1 LHLKGKSSLPRLA
14 QEGSQMKKQKPK
26 TNVRGVSRRD
36 FLKTVGAGAPTIT
49 LMAGEPGSMARTSP
63 EPQTRDASDKF
74 TPIELTPHYTA
85 ASQDFGKREGAFAL
99 GGECEKDLLIRVPG
113 GKRRLQGIPFWL
125 GPGDVDSKSWIVL
138 STKPGATVAA
148 HAEIPLHEKAH
159 YLLLASFTDFDPNET
174 PGPGKD
180 AFQQVGQHL
189 ADITLV
195 YEDDGTH
202 AAPIRRRFESNAV
215 IEPFGHWSF
224 IALAPGKAR
233 GVKLT
238 DPLRNAMDW
247 GRQQDGQTGGG
258 PGGGRGMGTLWISAL
273 PNPEPDRAIRAVRFD
288 AAAENALVV
297 CGLTLY
303 HRATFPLRWEPRAF
317 YRITLPEPFG
327 QDEKRWRVELDL
339 GWVGRTITL
348 PDFQPDAWLASP
360 AAGLGEAAIYDP
372 ANRYYYVELAA
383 NAAATLTLED
393 AKAKKTYTFDL
404 SKIEPGKEL
413 EASEGGSR
421 IEILPPGRRWI
432 NGRVLDPD
440 TKKPTAVR
448 MAFRTKEGRYIPPYG
463 HRAEINDAQFQDYG
477 ADIKLMDA
485 SFAYI
490 DGTFMVDLPPGE
502 VYVEITKG
510 FEHQAVR
517 QKLEIAPGQRELTL
531 EIPRLANLRA
541 KGWVT
546 SDTHVHYLSPSTAL
560 LEAQAEGLNLI
571 NLLAM
576 HGGELFSNFGD
587 IPHGPVISPDRES
600 MVWVGSENRHHL
612 LGHIS
617 LTGIHGT
624 VFPLSADGP
633 SEAMLGEPLWSSMA
647 EWADRCREHQ
657 GLVVSPHFPYPTGE
671 VAADIVL
678 GKIDAVE
685 IWTRD
690 EPAPHFT
697 PLLQFDTLRY
707 LDWYHYLNCGYRLP
721 AVAGTDKMGAYMP
734 AGANRVYAYLGQEEF
749 NFPNFAQ
756 AVKAGNTFA
765 TTGPLLMFHAD
776 GHAPGAEITLGA
788 GGGTIEVSAQAQ
800 CFVPFH
806 RMEIVYNGKVVA
818 SREEPQGSRIMH
830 LTEKVKVPGP
840 GWLAAR
846 CASKLGPTTSWR
858 LKIAAH
864 TSPVYIKVARR
875 DLFSPEAAQY
885 FLQLIDGSQA
895 YVETIATRPDPET
908 FARIRKV
915 YTDARAAL
923 HQRMHQHGVP
933 H

>member
-1 LHLKGKSSLPRLA
+1 
-14 QEGSQMKKQKPK
+14 MDTKQPK
-26 TNVRGVSRRD
+26 ETDPGLSRRE
-36 FLKTVGAGAPTIT
+36 FLRTVGAGAPTIS
-49 LMAGEPGSMARTSP
+49 LVVGRASAVAGTAP
-63 EPQTRDASDKF
+63 EAEAAGAADKF
-74 TPIELTPHYTA
+74 TPIELTPHFS
-85 ASQDFGKREGAFAL
+85 ASSRDFGARERAWDL
-99 GGECEKDLLIRVPG
+99 GGDSAKDLLIRVPG
-113 GKRRLQGIPFWL
+113 GKRRLQGIPFTL
-125 GPGDVDSKSWIVL
+125 GPAEVDRKGWIVL
-138 STKPGATVAA
+138 STKPSSAAVAQV
-148 HAEIPLHEKAH
+148 EIPLAQKAH
-159 YLLLASFTDFDPNET
+159 FLLLASFTDFDENES

-180 AFQQVGQHL
+180 VFQKIGQHL
-189 ADITLV
+189 ADVTLI
-195 YEDDGTH
+195 YEDSGTH
-202 AAPIRRRFESNAV
+202 VAPIRRRFESNGV

-224 IALAPGKAR
+224 TALAPSKAR
-233 GVKLT
+233 GIKLT

-247 GRQQDGQTGGG
+247 GRQQDGQAGGG
-258 PGGGRGMGTLWISAL
+258 PGGGGGLGTLWVTAIA
-273 PNPEPDRAIRAVRFD
+273 NPEPDRGIRAVRLD
-288 AAAENALVV
+288 AAAEDSWVL

-303 HRATFPLRWEPRAF
+303 HRSAFPLRWEPRAF
-317 YRITLPEPFG
+317 YRITLPEPCG
-327 QDEKRWRVELDL
+327 QDEKRWRVDLDL

-348 PDFQPDAWLASP
+348 PNFQPDAWLVSP
-360 AAGLGEAAIYDP
+360 AAGLGETAIYDP
-372 ANRYYYVELAA
+372 ANRCYYVELAA

-393 AKAKKTYTFDL
+393 TEAGKAYTFDL
-404 SKIEPGKEL
+404 AKIEPGKEL

-421 IEILPPGRRWI
+421 IEFLPPGRSWI

-448 MAFRTKEGRYIPPYG
+448 LAFRTKEGRYIPPYG

-477 ADIKLMDA
+477 ADIKLMDT
-485 SFAYI
+485 SFAYV

-510 FEHQAVR
+510 FEYQAVR
-517 QKLEIAPGQRELTL
+517 QKLEIQPGQRELTL

-576 HGGELFSNFGD
+576 QGGELFTNFGD
-587 IPHGPVISPDRES
+587 IPHGPVISQDRES

-624 VFPLSADGP
+624 IFPISADNP
-633 SEAMLGEPLWSSMA
+633 SEAMLGEPLWSSLA
-647 EWADRCREHQ
+647 EWADRCRERQ

-671 VAADIVL
+671 IAADIVL

-685 IWTRD
+685 MWPRD
-690 EPAPHFT
+690 EPTPHAT
-697 PLLQFDTLRY
+697 PLEQFDSLRY

-721 AVAGTDKMGAYMP
+721 AVGGTDKMGAYMP
-734 AGANRVYAYLGQEEF
+734 AGTNRVYAYLGQEEF
-749 NFPNFAQ
+749 NFPSFAK
-756 AVKAGNTFA
+756 AVRSGNTFA

-776 GHAPGAEITLGA
+776 GHPPGAEITLGA
-788 GGGTIEVSAQAQ
+788 GGGTIEASAQAQ

-806 RMEIVYNGKVVA
+806 RMEIIYNGKVVA
-818 SREEPQGSRIMH
+818 SHEEPEGVRSMH
-830 LTEKVKVPGP
+830 LTEKIKVPGP

-846 CASKLGPTTSWR
+846 CASQLGPTTSWR

-864 TSPVYIKVARR
+864 TSPVYVRVPGV

-885 FLQLIDGSQA
+885 FLQLIDGSQE
-895 YVETIATRPDPET
+895 YVETLATRPDPAT

-915 YTDARAAL
+915 YTDARARL
-923 HQRMHQHGVP
+923 HRRMHQHGVP